1 MSADILLKIV
11 VVVYVASTLAA
22 CSGKFVCKN
31 KHSGRF
37 LLVTVLLIFS
47 GYSLRLVALYIYSGL
62 HNYAE
67 SLEGMKPG
75 NIYIYT
81 RSGT

>member
-31 KHSGRF
+31 KRSGRL

-62 HNYAE
+62 HNHAE
-67 SLEGMKPG
+67 SLEGMKLE
-75 NIYIYT
+75 NILYT

>member
-37 LLVTVLLIFS
+37 LLVTCA
-47 GYSLRLVALYIYSGL
+47 LRS
-62 HNYAE
+62 HTQ
-67 SLEGMKPG
+67 
-75 NIYIYT
+75 YT
-81 RSGT
+81 CLATLAFAVCWRCSAVYTMWSK